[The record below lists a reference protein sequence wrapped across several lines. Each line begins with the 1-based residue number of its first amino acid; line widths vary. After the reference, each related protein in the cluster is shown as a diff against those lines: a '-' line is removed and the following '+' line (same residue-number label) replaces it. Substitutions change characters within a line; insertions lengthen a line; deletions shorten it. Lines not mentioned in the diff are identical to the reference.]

1 MPESEHMNQ
10 GRQLIHTRGVLT
22 ANCPPKL
29 GKFAFS
35 NIRALQLM
43 AKLLAV
49 VTACNQT
56 LRQETIYC
64 LSETDTLSTDEM
76 VNENL
81 NQIDWKAVV
90 RDLRDLDRLNQ
101 EFRRNTTYTEDFRN
115 LGSALLALGYYTVF
129 GGSMCFLLN
138 VAGAVWRCLA

>member
-1 MPESEHMNQ
+1 MNQ

-22 ANCPPKL
+22 ANCPPKF

-35 NIRALQLM
+35 NIRALQ
-43 AKLLAV
+43 
-49 VTACNQT
+49 TAADGKAPCGGHGLQPT

-64 LSETDTLSTDEM
+64 LSETDTLPTDEM

-81 NQIDWKAVV
+81 NQIDWKAVA

-115 LGSALLALGYYTVF
+115 SGSALPALRYYTVF